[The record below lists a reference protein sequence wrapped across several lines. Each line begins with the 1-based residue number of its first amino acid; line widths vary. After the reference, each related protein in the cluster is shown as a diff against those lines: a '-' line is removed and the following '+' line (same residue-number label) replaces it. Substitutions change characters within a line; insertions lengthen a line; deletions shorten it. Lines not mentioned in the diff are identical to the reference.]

1 MKAVV
6 EWVWLGVGGY
16 LLLGL
21 GFAGVFHVWGLGRVD
36 SATQS
41 AGLGFR
47 LLITPGIAALWPLM
61 AWRWKEHG
69 AGRVMLGGAETPIS
83 PHRLRTWHRLL
94 WQGMLVLIPLLLAA
108 SWIWQ
113 ASPIPPTPL
122 PIQGSSGPL
131 ILPP

>member
-6 EWVWLGVGGY
+6 ELFWLGVGGY

-21 GFAGVFHVWGLGRVD
+21 GFAGVFQRRGLHRLD
-36 SATQS
+36 PATQG

-47 LLITPGIAALWPLM
+47 LLITPGIAALWPLL
-61 AWRWKEHG
+61 AWRWSEQRR
-69 AGRVMLGGAETPIS
+69 GRVALGGAETPVS
-83 PHRLRTWHRLL
+83 PRRLRALHRLL

-108 SWIWQ
+108 AWLWR

-122 PIQGSSGPL
+122 PIEGSRGPL
-131 ILPP
+131 LLNP